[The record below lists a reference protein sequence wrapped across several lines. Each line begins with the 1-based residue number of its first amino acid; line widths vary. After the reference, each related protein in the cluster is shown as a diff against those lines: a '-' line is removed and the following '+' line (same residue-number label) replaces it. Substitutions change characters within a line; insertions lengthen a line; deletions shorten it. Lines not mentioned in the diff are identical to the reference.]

1 MGERARY
8 ELFLRLE
15 SVLGPEHAQTFMQTI
30 PPGGWTNVLT
40 RRDLDTFEQHIGL
53 RFDALERRFEAME
66 YRCESREDRLVSAS
80 VSGLVT
86 SWTADMKRITRDQ
99 TRTLMLVNLGAV
111 MSTAVLAFAAAKL
124 A

>member
-30 PPGGWTNVLT
+30 PPGGWPDVLT
-40 RRDLDTFEQHIGL
+40 RQDLDTFEQHIGL
-53 RFDALERRFEAME
+53 RFDAMERRFEAIGH
-66 YRCESREDRLVSAS
+66 RWESREDKLVGAS
-80 VSGLVT
+80 VGGLVT
-86 SWTADMKRITRDQ
+86 AWTAEMRKITRAQ
-99 TRTLMLVNLGAV
+99 TRTLVLANLRAV
-111 MSTAVLAFAAAKL
+111 LSTAALAFAAAKV

>member
-8 ELFLRLE
+8 ELFLSLE

-30 PPGGWTNVLT
+30 PPGGWPDMLT
-40 RRDLDTFEQHIGL
+40 RQDLDTFEQHVGL
-53 RFDALERRFEAME
+53 RFDAMERRFKAME
-66 YRCESREDRLVSAS
+66 YRCETREGKLVGAS
-80 VSGLVT
+80 VGGLVT
-86 SWTADMKRITRDQ
+86 AWTAEMKEITRAQ

-111 MSTAVLAFAAAKL
+111 LSTATLAFAAAKL